1 MNRRKADNFELE
13 GVRITNGR
21 SQGAGILISTEDD
34 SYAIIKDTLF
44 NLNAGPRGG
53 AISVAKG
60 NLILENVVIRDNYTA
75 SSGGG
80 AIKFNESSDQ
90 ENTNPLLRLLSNNGG
105 PTMTMA
111 LLDVS
116 PAIDAGLIA
125 VCSQTASEAIYG
137 RLTVTPAA
145 HENVTMALSSLG
157 ICPSSQAYHSSLDDS

>member
-1 MNRRKADNFELE
+1 MHRRKADNFELE

-53 AISVAKG
+53 AISVANG

-125 VCSQTASEAIYG
+125 VCSQTDQRGYLRPIDGDAG
-137 RLTVTPAA
+137 GTPECDNGAF
-145 HENVTMALSSLG
+145 EFRNLPFKSSL
-157 ICPSSQAYHSSLDDS
+157 PFLAR